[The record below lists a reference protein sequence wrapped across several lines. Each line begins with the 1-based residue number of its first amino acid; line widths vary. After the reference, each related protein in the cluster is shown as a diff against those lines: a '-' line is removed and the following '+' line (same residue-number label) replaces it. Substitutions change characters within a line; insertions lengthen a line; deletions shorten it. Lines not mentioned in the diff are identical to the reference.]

1 MIDVLLRVVVMVLV
15 RVAVMLLV
23 VVMMRLVVV
32 VTVLAVT
39 SLTVVAVVVG
49 RPAMSDS
56 SGGFPLVGN
65 VLRAGK
71 TAEN

>member
-39 SLTVVAVVVG
+39 SLTVVVG